1 MLTGTPPSATISH
14 PIFFTGFD
22 NKWDYFY
29 VFLLSLRQ
37 YPFNVKNNNK
47 KNNCSF
53 SLQVKPCEC
62 IMVGDNIVNDIK
74 GGKNAGVKITVWLNA
89 RGKIAPSDIQPDY
102 IIEDIKDLETVFR
115 DLSLLSEG

>member
-1 MLTGTPPSATISH
+1 
-14 PIFFTGFD
+14 
-22 NKWDYFY
+22 
-29 VFLLSLRQ
+29 
-37 YPFNVKNNNK
+37 
-47 KNNCSF
+47 
-53 SLQVKPCEC
+53 
-62 IMVGDNIVNDIK
+62 MVGDNIVNDIK